1 MKFKELQVVKTLINF
16 PNDGISVGEIGTV
29 VHCFTKP
36 NEAYLVEFADK
47 KGRTTAMI
55 TALPEHLELV
65 E

>member
-1 MKFKELQVVKTLINF
+1 MKFEEIQVVKTLISF
-16 PNDGISVGEIGTV
+16 PNDGVSVGEIGAI

-36 NEAYLVEFADK
+36 HEAYLVEFVDS
-47 KGRTTAMI
+47 KGRTTAMV